1 MRFILLMLLCVFTLN
16 VFGQGIDFFKGNLSE
31 ALTKAR
37 SENKIV
43 FVDFVASGSEPCEQ
57 MSAEVFSQEIISAYF
72 NQRFICVQI
81 DVEKEKELT
90 QKYDVTRVP
99 SMLFFS
105 PEGKIVKQIV
115 GPISLTD
122 LVQTAMFVAG
132 DLLSLEDQWV
142 AMQGD
147 KKNLDLQLRFLLQ
160 APELMA
166 TIRNQK
172 ELEKWQFRVEKV
184 IKHYLAQKPRENMIN
199 REDANLIMMYCS
211 QPQKKNE
218 PVEFMIQHLEEFQR
232 ILPVYTLVS
241 FFASYQDRLVQS
253 MAMDGDLEYKQQI
266 ARIKGDLKS
275 VFDSVKTKSF
285 SVEYLMTAKADAF
298 YALYAQKDQAKYV
311 RLQKEFFD
319 KMGDLASPSDY
330 QRAVV
335 ALMDAV
341 ANKLTE
347 ESATAALSWLDKLL
361 SGNSDMATRVRYLI
375 MAGDCYQVLENNEK
389 AKSCYNEA
397 YMLSFQTG
405 DINLQVRLREKMDLL
420 S

>member
-147 KKNLDLQLRFLLQ
+147 KKNLDLQQRFLLQ

-285 SVEYLMTAKADAF
+285 SVEYLMTAKADA
-298 YALYAQKDQAKYV
+298 
-311 RLQKEFFD
+311 
-319 KMGDLASPSDY
+319 
-330 QRAVV
+330 
-335 ALMDAV
+335 V

>member
-147 KKNLDLQLRFLLQ
+147 KKNLDLQQRFLLQ

-184 IKHYLAQKPRENMIN
+184 IKHYLAQKPRKI
-199 REDANLIMMYCS
+199 
-211 QPQKKNE
+211 
-218 PVEFMIQHLEEFQR
+218 
-232 ILPVYTLVS
+232 
-241 FFASYQDRLVQS
+241 
-253 MAMDGDLEYKQQI
+253 
-266 ARIKGDLKS
+266 
-275 VFDSVKTKSF
+275 
-285 SVEYLMTAKADAF
+285 
-298 YALYAQKDQAKYV
+298 
-311 RLQKEFFD
+311 
-319 KMGDLASPSDY
+319 
-330 QRAVV
+330 
-335 ALMDAV
+335 
-341 ANKLTE
+341 
-347 ESATAALSWLDKLL
+347 
-361 SGNSDMATRVRYLI
+361 
-375 MAGDCYQVLENNEK
+375 
-389 AKSCYNEA
+389 
-397 YMLSFQTG
+397 
-405 DINLQVRLREKMDLL
+405 
-420 S
+420 